1 MSNNKTHWENIYKN
15 NNFKNVSWFQE
26 KPTTISFIDNLNLS
40 KDCKIID
47 VGAGASYLGTT
58 LIDKGYKNI
67 TINDISA
74 LSIEIS
80 ESHNIHNLKK
90 ISFLIGDITN
100 LKLPKNYFNLWHDR
114 AVFHFLTEK
123 EKREKYINQIRK
135 SLLIHGYII
144 ISVFSLDGP
153 KKCSSLTIKQY
164 DETTL
169 SSELGECFK
178 LINFSYSNH
187 LTPSN
192 KKQNFITCCFKLIK
206 K

>member
-1 MSNNKTHWENIYKN
+1 MAICGESSWHGFTLGWWHAFRRSTTTGTKMGSNMVACETL
-15 NNFKNVSWFQE
+15 QRQ
-26 KPTTISFIDNLNLS
+26 P
-40 KDCKIID
+40 
-47 VGAGASYLGTT
+47 T

-80 ESHNIHNLKK
+80 QSHNIHNLKK
-90 ISFLIGDITN
+90 ISFLTGDITN

-187 LTPSN
+187 FTPSN

>member
-47 VGAGASYLGTT
+47 VGAGASYLGKT

-80 ESHNIHNLKK
+80 QSHNIHNLKK
-90 ISFLIGDITN
+90 ISFLIGDITI
-100 LKLPKNYFNLWHDR
+100 LEIPKNYFNLWHDR

-153 KKCSSLTIKQY
+153 KKCNSLTIKQY

-169 SSELGECFK
+169 SSELGEYFK